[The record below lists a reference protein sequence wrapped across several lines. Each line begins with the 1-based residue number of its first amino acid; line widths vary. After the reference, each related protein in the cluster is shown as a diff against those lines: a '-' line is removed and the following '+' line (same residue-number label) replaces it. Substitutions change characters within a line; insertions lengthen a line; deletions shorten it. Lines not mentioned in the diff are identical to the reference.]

1 MTYVVCES
9 RHITDTLDWVGA
21 MIKDNQKIFNRLHV
35 LLDAVVTAV
44 SYMLMWYIKFESP
57 FANKNEEVG
66 NLGIE
71 VYFSALYIIVPG
83 YLLLYYLFELYTPK
97 RTSHQKREIF
107 DLFKANTIGLVAFLS
122 ILYIINEPNF
132 SRSLIFMFYVANTVL
147 MVLTRRLIRYILH
160 FFRAKGY
167 NVKYILLVGYSR
179 AAEEYINRIHSN
191 PQWGYV
197 VRGILDDRIP
207 RGTMYR
213 GVKVIGRIDNLLV
226 ILPENKLDE
235 IAVTLALQDYGRL
248 EEIVSL
254 CEKSGVHTK
263 FIPDYNSMIPSRPY
277 TEDLQGLP
285 VINIRYVPLTNTL
298 NWITKRV
305 VDIAGALAG
314 ILLFSPVMLFTAI
327 LVKVTSPGPIIF
339 KQERVGLHNKSF
351 FMYKFRTMEIQKEAA
366 EKKAWTVKDDPR
378 VTTVGKFLRKTSI
391 DELPQF
397 FNILK
402 GDMSLVGPRPERP
415 LFVEKFKEEIPRYM
429 IKHQVRPGLTGWAQ
443 INGYRGNTSI
453 RKRVEYDIFYIE
465 NWTFSFDVKILF
477 LTIFKGFINKNA
489 Y

>member
-9 RHITDTLDWVGA
+9 RHIMDTLDWVGA

-57 FANKNEEVG
+57 FANKNEGVG

-147 MVLTRRLIRYILH
+147 MALTRRLIRYILH